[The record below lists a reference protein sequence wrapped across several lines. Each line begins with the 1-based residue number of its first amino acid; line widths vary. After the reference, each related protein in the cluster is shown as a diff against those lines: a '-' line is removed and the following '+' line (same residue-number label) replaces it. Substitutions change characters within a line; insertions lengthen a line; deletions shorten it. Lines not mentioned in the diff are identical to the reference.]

1 MVKPRRLQRGDKIA
15 LVALAS
21 PFERRLFDAGTKELE
36 TLGFQPVYDERVF
49 EKTRYLAGDPS
60 NRALVFQE
68 AWNDPEIA
76 GIMAVRGGYGS
87 SQVLPFLGQRELS
100 KIPKV
105 MIGCSDITSVLT
117 FLSVSRG
124 FVCFHGPMVTT
135 LGRGAKFYDEA
146 TLLAQ
151 VMNPVSYGMIKFDEL
166 ESFQGGSARGPLLGG
181 TLTQLTA
188 SLATPFQFNPPEG
201 YVLLLDDIG
210 ERPYR
215 IDRMLTQLA
224 QAGVLEKA
232 AGVICAEFPDCD
244 EPTGEV
250 TTRTVLKELL
260 RPVRGPVVY
269 GLPTG
274 HTVHPMLTLPLGIN
288 VIVDG
293 SGAGQVVI
301 DEAAVV

>member
-1 MVKPRRLQRGDKIA
+1 MVKPRRLERGDRIA
-15 LVALAS
+15 LLALAS
-21 PFERRLFDAGTKELE
+21 PFDRRLFDAGVEELQK
-36 TLGFQPVYDERVF
+36 LGFQPVYDERAF

-60 NRALVFQE
+60 SRALAFE
-68 AWNDPEIA
+68 AAWNDPDIA
-76 GIMAVRGGYGS
+76 GIIAVRGGYGS

-100 KIPKV
+100 KTPKV

-117 FLSVSRG
+117 FLSVSCG
-124 FVCFHGPMVTT
+124 LVCFHGPMVTT
-135 LGRGAKFYDEA
+135 LGRGTEFYDER
-146 TLLAQ
+146 TLLGQ
-151 VMNPVSYGMIKFDEL
+151 VMNPTSYGMMNCDEL
-166 ESFQGGSARGPLLGG
+166 EIFQGGSARGPLLGG

-188 SLATPFQFNPPEG
+188 SLGTPFQFIPPEG

-215 IDRMLTQLA
+215 IDRMLTQLS
-224 QAGVLEKA
+224 QAGVLDKA

-250 TTRTVLKELL
+250 TARTVLKELL

-274 HTVHPMLTLPLGIN
+274 HTVHPMVTLPLGIN
-288 VIVDG
+288 VVVDG
-293 SGAGQVVI
+293 SGAGQVMV

>member
-1 MVKPRRLQRGDKIA
+1 MIKPRRLERGDRIA
-15 LVALAS
+15 LLALAS
-21 PFERRLFDAGTKELE
+21 PFDRRLFDTGVEELE
-36 TLGFQPVYDERVF
+36 KLGFQPVYDERVF
-49 EKTRYLAGDPS
+49 EKSGYLSGDPS
-60 NRALVFQE
+60 SRALSFAA
-68 AWNDPEIA
+68 AWNDPDIA

-87 SQVLPFLGQRELS
+87 SQVLPFLSRSELS
-100 KIPKV
+100 KPPKV
-105 MIGCSDITSVLT
+105 VIGCSDITSVLT
-117 FLSVSRG
+117 FLSVSCG
-124 FVCFHGPMVTT
+124 LVCFHGPMVTT
-135 LGRGAKFYDEA
+135 LGRGAEFYDET

-151 VMNPVSYGMIKFDEL
+151 VMNPASYGLIPFDEL
-166 ESFQGGSARGPLLGG
+166 EIFQGGSVRGPLFGG
-181 TLTQLTA
+181 TLTQLAA
-188 SLATPFQFNPPEG
+188 SLGTPFQFMPPEG
-201 YVLLLDDIG
+201 YVLLLDDID

-250 TTRTVLKELL
+250 TARAVLKKLL

-288 VIVDG
+288 VVVDG
-293 SGAGQVVI
+293 TGTGQVVV